1 MCFNTNEEKEN
12 INLMIRL
19 DLKLNGVTA
28 LFDSQ
33 KLKLLWEFN
42 KWKCTEYSWL
52 DIWGRTSHILT
63 IGLLIKIKHKSKKW
77 KGL

>member
-1 MCFNTNEEKEN
+1 MAPVFAEHVPPASSFGHRNYSNWFYHNSSLLEEQMCFNTNEEKEN

-33 KLKLLWEFN
+33 KLKLL
-42 KWKCTEYSWL
+42 
-52 DIWGRTSHILT
+52 
-63 IGLLIKIKHKSKKW
+63 
-77 KGL
+77 

>member
-33 KLKLLWEFN
+33 KLKLL
-42 KWKCTEYSWL
+42 
-52 DIWGRTSHILT
+52 
-63 IGLLIKIKHKSKKW
+63 
-77 KGL
+77 